1 MSLSYRLRFA
11 GIPLLLLMP
20 VLAVAAPVPAAPAA
34 AITAMP
40 APALPLADSFSWHGF
55 MRYWKGFVNRADR
68 VVLVV
73 VLVAA
78 AALFI
83 ITRGKWMK

>member
-1 MSLSYRLRFA
+1 MTVVA
-11 GIPLLLLMP
+11 TAPIPGII
-20 VLAVAAPVPAAPAA
+20 LAN
-34 AITAMP
+34 
-40 APALPLADSFSWHGF
+40 DFSWNGF
-55 MRYWKGFVNRADR
+55 VRYWKGFVNRTDH

-83 ITRGKWMK
+83 ITRGKW